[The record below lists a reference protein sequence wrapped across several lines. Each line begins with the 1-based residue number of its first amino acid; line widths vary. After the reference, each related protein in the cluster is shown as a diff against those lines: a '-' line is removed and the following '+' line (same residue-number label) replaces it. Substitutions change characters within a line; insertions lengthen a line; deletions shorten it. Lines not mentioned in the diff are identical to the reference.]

1 VSPPP
6 GALDDARR
14 RLADSA
20 TVHEAA
26 EAALEACLTHGHELP
41 SVYLE
46 RGGRLRCVAQ
56 RGYWQ
61 VFDGLAPGA
70 GVLGS
75 TYARGTT
82 QVVNDPD
89 VGDAFIRAIPTVV
102 AEVAVPLIVAG
113 QPAGVLSVESRSPL
127 AAEDVE
133 WVEAL
138 GVELGR
144 RLQELGGRP
153 REEPAEMLARFTYEL
168 ACLEERDRVVTH
180 TLVAALMVSGMR
192 GACLFLCVDEQVA
205 AAGESGRLGRML
217 ATLGEKEVVQLYEY
231 VGHATSSYAVG
242 GEVEDDGFE
251 ATHILRDSGVD
262 SLVVLALVA
271 HGRREGMLVLVDD
284 QPRPGIVELVPLLE
298 MLAATATAMIGSAE
312 TRDTLQR
319 SQRRL
324 AHQARHDAL
333 TGLANRS
340 GLLEQMHLDL
350 DAEDRRAEMMVLF
363 VDLDG
368 FKTVNDDH
376 GHRSGDLLLTAVAD
390 RLRNAARGDDLVARI
405 GGDEFVVLCRGV
417 RSVDEAAT
425 VGDRILERLAAPF
438 RLGRVSASVTACI
451 GIASAVG
458 RHSPEDVI
466 DAADR
471 AMYDAKASGP
481 GRWSVAPGA
490 PSPG

>member
-1 VSPPP
+1 MITPP

-14 RLADSA
+14 RLADA
-20 TVHEAA
+20 TTVRGAA
-26 EAALEACLTHGHELP
+26 EAAVEACLTNGHALP

-70 GVLGS
+70 GVLGR

-89 VGDAFIRAIPTVV
+89 AGEAFIRAVPTVV
-102 AEVAVPLIVAG
+102 SEVAVPLMVAG

-127 AAEDVE
+127 TDEDVS

-138 GVELGR
+138 GVELSR
-144 RLQELGGRP
+144 RLQALGGRP
-153 REEPAEMLARFTYEL
+153 HEEPAEMLARFTYEL
-168 ACLEERDRVVTH
+168 ACLEDRNRVVAH
-180 TLVAALMVSGMR
+180 TLSAALMVSGMR
-192 GACLFLCVDEQVA
+192 GACLFLCVDDHVA
-205 AAGESGRLGRML
+205 AAAESGRLGRLL
-217 ATLGEKEVVQLYEY
+217 ATLGEKDVAQLYEY
-231 VGHATSSYAVG
+231 VEHATSSYAVG
-242 GEVEDDGFE
+242 AVGEGDGFE
-251 ATHILRDSGVD
+251 ATHLLRDSGVN

-271 HGRREGMLVLVDD
+271 QGRREGMLVLVDG

-298 MLAATATAMIGSAE
+298 MLAATAAAMIGSAE

-319 SQRRL
+319 SQRSL
-324 AHQARHDAL
+324 AHQARHDEL
-333 TGLANRS
+333 TGLVNRS
-340 GLLEQMHLDL
+340 GLLEQLHLDL
-350 DAEDRRAEMMVLF
+350 GSEHRGAAVMVLF

-368 FKTVNDDH
+368 FKNVNDDY

-390 RLRNAARGDDLVARI
+390 RLRNSARGDDVVARI
-405 GGDEFVVLCRGV
+405 GGDEFVVLCREV
-417 RSVDEAAT
+417 RDLAEITA

-438 RLGRVSASVTACI
+438 RLGDVSASVTACI

-471 AMYDAKASGP
+471 AMYVAKASGP
-481 GRWSVAPGA
+481 GRWAVAPA
-490 PSPG
+490 VPPRD